1 MWQMEK
7 NKLHIQV
14 HNDSYVF
21 YEKLKRAPFSH
32 NSSFSQYYM
41 QPCNFPDCNT

>member
-1 MWQMEK
+1 MTVMYYMNIK
-7 NKLHIQV
+7 TK
-14 HNDSYVF
+14 
-21 YEKLKRAPFSH
+21 APFSH